1 MCVRLRF
8 RPLLL
13 AIAVF
18 GFGLAL
24 PDTSLAEPDQV
35 VVFDL
40 DRTLFS
46 PERRIA
52 RILQDLG
59 VEPDQ
64 ARRLLSKDRSALG
77 AKDLAAFRRLFGD
90 YSNGS
95 HKSSPFGRLFYYDS
109 SYLVHD
115 AVMPGAPE
123 FVRWLTQNHH
133 IKIIYLSGRIQER
146 FQDATWVQLQTAG
159 FPGKFEAELILEPEF
174 SGLTHDDFKLGVLK
188 SRLQE
193 RSILAIFDDSSRNLL
208 AFKKALY
215 PETQLFR
222 PVRDKS
228 KTPLEPN
235 PIIEILDYEKDFPL
249 LENFFGAGRDCSGF
263 MKKPNAEQNR

>member
-1 MCVRLRF
+1 
-8 RPLLL
+8 L

-24 PDTSLAEPDQV
+24 PNTSLAEPDYY

-40 DRTLFS
+40 DRTLFD
-46 PERRIA
+46 PEPRIA
-52 RILQDLG
+52 RILKDLG
-59 VEPDQ
+59 AHPDQ
-64 ARRLLSKDRSALG
+64 VQRFLSQDRSALG
-77 AKDLAAFRRLFGD
+77 AEDSCAFRQLFGD
-90 YSNGS
+90 YADGS
-95 HKSSPFGRLFYYDS
+95 HKTSPFGRVFYYDS

-146 FQDATWVQLQTAG
+146 FQDATWDQLQNAG
-159 FPGKFEAELILEPEF
+159 FPGKFEAELILEPEL

-208 AFKKALY
+208 AFKQALN
-215 PETQLFR
+215 PEIQLFR
-222 PVRDKS
+222 PVRAKS
-228 KTPLEPN
+228 QTHLKPN
-235 PIIEILDYEKDFPL
+235 SIIEILDYQKDFPL
-249 LENFFGAGRDCSGF
+249 LETFFGSGLGCLEF
-263 MKKPNAEQNR
+263 MKKPN